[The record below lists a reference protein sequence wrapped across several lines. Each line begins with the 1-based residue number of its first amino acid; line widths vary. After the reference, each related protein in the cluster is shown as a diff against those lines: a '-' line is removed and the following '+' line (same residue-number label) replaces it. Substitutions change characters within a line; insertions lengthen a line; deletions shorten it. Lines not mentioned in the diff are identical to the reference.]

1 MRFAI
6 FSSLIPRSSAARSS
20 LQGLIAL
27 SALVVLTGAKGQGC
41 GGVDEPSPPPEPNCG
56 PGFHWETV
64 CSPCEIGE
72 MCEEQCVPD
81 SVCPADWSEQTICSG
96 GTTSS
101 GQGGFAGGT
110 AMPVDPGE
118 CWTECIPPQPYCPP
132 GTIEQTVCGGS
143 VTVGVGGSGGSGGWG
158 SASSAVGVGGSG
170 PGGIPMPSE
179 PCWTECVPVEPYCPP
194 GTTPQTFCDEGTTVT
209 SSSVGVG
216 GSGGWAGTG
225 GAGGSG
231 GWAGTGGGTA
241 GGGIGGSDSDFA
253 APRPPG
259 GGCWTEC
266 VPTAPYCPP
275 GTTPQTYCDGGTT
288 VTSSSVGVGG
298 SGGWAGTGGAGGNTA
313 GADPGFA
320 APLPPGGGCWTECV
334 PTEPYCPPNSIPQTV
349 CGGSAVSVGSTGTG
363 YGGAGGASP
372 YPGQEYCWTECV
384 PVEPYCPP
392 GTTQQTICEGGTPE
406 TSSSGTG
413 VGGMPYP
420 GGGCW
425 TDCVPTEPYCPPDS
439 IPQTVCGGSSVS
451 VGSSGSTGTGVGGMP
466 YPGDC
471 WTECVPVEPYCPP
484 GMIEQ
489 KVCSGESSSS
499 STGTGMGGA
508 DAYPPG
514 DCWIECVEGAT
525 CPPGATIRTICEEIS
540 AGGSAPICRT
550 ECVLMLP

>member
-1 MRFAI
+1 M
-6 FSSLIPRSSAARSS
+6 
-20 LQGLIAL
+20 
-27 SALVVLTGAKGQGC
+27 
-41 GGVDEPSPPPEPNCG
+41 
-56 PGFHWETV
+56 
-64 CSPCEIGE
+64 
-72 MCEEQCVPD
+72 PD
-81 SVCPADWSEQTICSG
+81 SICPPDWSEQTICSG

-110 AMPVDPGE
+110 AIPVDPGE

-132 GTIEQTVCGGS
+132 GTIEQTVCGGTT
-143 VTVGVGGSGGSGGWG
+143 TVGSGGSGGWG
-158 SASSAVGVGGSG
+158 SASAVGSGGWG
-170 PGGIPMPSE
+170 AGGMPMPSE

-209 SSSVGVG
+209 SSTTGGAGGSGGWMNTDGADAGASPPYPGGGCWTECVPTGPYCPPGTTPQTYCDGGSSVTSSTSVGVG

-225 GAGGSG
+225 GAGG
-231 GWAGTGGGTA
+231 GTA
-241 GGGIGGSDSDFA
+241 GGGIGGSDPGFA
-253 APRPPG
+253 APRPP
-259 GGCWTEC
+259 
-266 VPTAPYCPP
+266 
-275 GTTPQTYCDGGTT
+275 D
-288 VTSSSVGVGG
+288 
-298 SGGWAGTGGAGGNTA
+298 
-313 GADPGFA
+313 
-320 APLPPGGGCWTECV
+320 GGCWTECV

-349 CGGSAVSVGSTGTG
+349 CGGSAVSVGSSGSTGTG
-363 YGGAGGASP
+363 YGGNGPYPGQDP

-392 GTTQQTICEGGTPE
+392 GTTQQTICEDGEPVPDTS
-406 TSSSGTG
+406 SSSGTG
-413 VGGMPYP
+413 VGGMPFP

-425 TDCVPTEPYCPPDS
+425 TECVPTEPYCPPNS
-439 IPQTVCGGSSVS
+439 IPQTVCGGGSSVS
-451 VGSSGSTGTGVGGMP
+451 VGSTGSTGTGMGAMP

-471 WTECVPVEPYCPP
+471 WTECVPLEPYCPA

-525 CPPGATIRTICEEIS
+525 CPPGAIVRTICEEPS
-540 AGGSAPICRT
+540 GGGAGGPVCRT